1 MKQIKRISMFIILM
15 LFISG
20 CAEGHIDTN
29 EEQSEIPTK
38 PTEDISPVTHI
49 GEDAIES
56 DVISNLLVV
65 YYSWSE
71 NTKRV
76 AERLGQTVGADIY
89 EIRTVKAYPTDGY
102 ETSDISQEERRT
114 GNLPEIVNDLPDLQG
129 YDTIIIG
136 GPIWNAYVSTPL
148 A

>member
-20 CAEGHIDTN
+20 CAEGRIDTN

-65 YYSWSE
+65 YYSWLE

-102 ETSDISQEERRT
+102 GSI
-114 GNLPEIVNDLPDLQG
+114 L
-129 YDTIIIG
+129 
-136 GPIWNAYVSTPL
+136 
-148 A
+148 